1 MDFEKYGGKK
11 KKKEKKKPQRSERSI
26 FDPGGGAPSVHS
38 AGSPAVGAGDTATAV
53 QLHPP
58 SSGSGVAH
66 AGSSARQSGFP
77 QSGKLRGSH
86 MGAAAPSPKPRP
98 QQWDAANTY
107 RHSSL
112 RTQRHV
118 DHRGHKY
125 NQHNQNYVAQRDFE
139 KSEVGLIKGVCEA
152 LNVGSLREIAIEKK
166 FRGSG
171 ERYVCFDHID
181 EFRKVQRLVQRAIV
195 QDFKDQGAVKTFED
209 LQIGPLL
216 EQLE

>member
-1 MDFEKYGGKK
+1 MTDNRHPFTCRTYAGRSCIAALSCCEGIRRTMDFEKYGGKK

-38 AGSPAVGAGDTATAV
+38 AGSPAIGAGDTATAV

-112 RTQRHV
+112 RTQRRV

-139 KSEVGLIKGVCEA
+139 KSEVGLDNSHPIHFVF
-152 LNVGSLREIAIEKK
+152 
-166 FRGSG
+166 FRSTRG
-171 ERYVCFDHID
+171 R
-181 EFRKVQRLVQRAIV
+181 
-195 QDFKDQGAVKTFED
+195 
-209 LQIGPLL
+209 
-216 EQLE
+216 